1 MFYSIFI
8 WFLRIVAAII
18 MLQTLYFKFTAEPT
32 SVALFTK
39 IGMEPYGRVGTGV
52 IELIASILILLPRYS
67 WIGAGLGLAMMV
79 GAIFFHLTKLGIN
92 FGGDPSLFILAL
104 VTFICCAILMFIYRD
119 KYFNVFKI

>member
-52 IELIASILILLPRYS
+52 IELIASILILIPRYS

>member
-52 IELIASILILLPRYS
+52 IELIASILILIPRYS

-119 KYFNVFKI
+119 KYFNVFKS